1 MLTCFAIAA
10 AEYLQH
16 DDDCTQHLRADCGDF
31 AECYQTALDNPNDTW
46 NYLWWLGTEDSRAI
60 CIKFSNVL

>member
-16 DDDCTQHLRADCGDF
+16 DDDCGVF